1 MKTLF
6 LLLALG
12 AALLGLSF
20 LFQGGYWRQ
29 GIPWLNRR
37 LGMEEPRSPLWVRN
51 LERLLMGL
59 FLLGMAGFF
68 LWFALQL

>member
-1 MKTLF
+1 MKTLI

-29 GIPWLNRR
+29 GIPWLNRS
-37 LGMEEPRSPLWVRN
+37 LGMEKPRSPLWVRN

-68 LWFALQL
+68 LWFAWQF

>member
-1 MKTLF
+1 MKTLI

-37 LGMEEPRSPLWVRN
+37 LGMEEPRSPHWVRN